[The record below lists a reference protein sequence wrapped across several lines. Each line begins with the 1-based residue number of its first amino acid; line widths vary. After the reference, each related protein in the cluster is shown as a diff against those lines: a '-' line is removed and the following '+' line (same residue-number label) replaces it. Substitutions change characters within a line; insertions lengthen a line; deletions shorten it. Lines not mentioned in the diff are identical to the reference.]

1 MEPMICKKDMGCRR
15 EVTVGRYLD
24 PFDGFREKEAAFE
37 IRRDEITGVTSR
49 ILPYRL
55 KVPQK
60 PDVQTYI
67 DRSPEALCPFCPGLF
82 EKITP
87 RFTPDLVAEG
97 KFKHGMALLFPNA
110 FPYDRYNTVVRFSPQ
125 HYVPLPELTP
135 ELTLDGFLVC
145 RDYFRR
151 MVELHPEL
159 RYCSINWNYMPPAG
173 GGLLHPHIQ
182 TVIGETPTR
191 FMQGLCDSAGRYRE
205 SEGGNLWEDFI
216 AYEKEQGE
224 RFIADTGAVTWLAA
238 FAPKGMAGEVSFF
251 FRERRSI
258 FALTEGDFIELLTG
272 LSRIFA
278 YLEKSNFISF
288 NLALY
293 ATIQED
299 DILRVQGK
307 LVPRFVILPLG
318 TSDLNDF
325 EKLHDE
331 IICPVMPEDHCR
343 DLKPWFQD

>member
-1 MEPMICKKDMGCRR
+1 MEPTICKKDMGCRR

-37 IRRDEITGVTSR
+37 IRHDQMTGVTSR

-60 PDVQTYI
+60 QDVGTYI
-67 DRSPEALCPFCPGLF
+67 DRSPEALCPFCPELF

-97 KFKHGMALLFPNA
+97 KFRHGMALLFPNA

-125 HYVPLPELTP
+125 HYVPLLELTP

-191 FMQGLCDSAGRYRE
+191 FMQNLCDSAGRYRE

-224 RFIADTGAVTWLAA
+224 RFIADTGAVAWLAA
-238 FAPKGMAGEVSFF
+238 FAPKGMAGEVSFI
-251 FRERRSI
+251 FRKRRSI

-272 LSRIFA
+272 FSRIFA

-288 NLALY
+288 NMTLY

-299 DILRVQGK
+299 DTFRVQGK
-307 LVPRFVILPLG
+307 LVPRFVILPLE
-318 TSDLNDF
+318 TSDLNYF

-331 IICPVMPEDHCR
+331 IICPVMPEELCR
-343 DLKPWFQD
+343 DLKPWFGD